1 MHYLIC
7 HADKK
12 VVVHLRRGDG
22 QWNTTM
28 VPGGM
33 LTLDPPGVTI
43 KDFESEISKVYEK
56 YYEIYRSLYPATR
69 SAMSR
74 LTDLATGSTDQ

>member
-1 MHYLIC
+1 
-7 HADKK
+7 

-43 KDFESEISKVYEK
+43 NLDD
-56 YYEIYRSLYPATR
+56 IYRK
-69 SAMSR
+69 SR
-74 LTDLATGSTDQ
+74 IG